1 MTGTGEEHPHL
12 IRGTQREGERSSR
25 WELTLGDQGSAPSTP
40 APALQRLRGTA
51 NVVGELAELEEER
64 AACQGQRARRPWELF
79 QDRGLRR
86 QVTSL
91 VVLGSALELCG
102 NDSVRPPS
110 SPTPGRDAADRS
122 PPAARPSAPPLQ
134 VYAYAS
140 SVFREAGIPKGK
152 VQYAVLG
159 TGSCE
164 LLAACLSVSLSW
176 ARADPPPALRGR
188 GGVGG

>member
-1 MTGTGEEHPHL
+1 MEVGAHSGGPGLSALYPRPSPASAAGHHE
-12 IRGTQREGERSSR
+12 RGGGAGGAGGGARRLPG
-25 WELTLGDQGSAPSTP
+25 P
-40 APALQRLRGTA
+40 A
-51 NVVGELAELEEER
+51 R
-64 AACQGQRARRPWELF
+64 AAPVGAVPGSRPAEAGDEPRGAGQCLGALRERLGEAPLVPHAGPGCCRPRRPL
-79 QDRGLRR
+79 
-86 QVTSL
+86 
-91 VVLGSALELCG
+91 
-102 NDSVRPPS
+102 
-110 SPTPGRDAADRS
+110 
-122 PPAARPSAPPLQ
+122 AARPSAPPLQ

-188 GGVGG
+188 GGVGADTRRT